1 MKIICKNLFDKICLL
16 SSPAKWDLP
25 VQISPKYRE
34 LQNFLTKC
42 SGSKKR
48 TIIDRVIQF
57 SFIEREKK
65 KITFLDLKQDPNM
78 LGGSLACTKIYFYCS
93 LRSFSVLTD

>member
-42 SGSKKR
+42 SGSKK
-48 TIIDRVIQF
+48 
-57 SFIEREKK
+57 E
-65 KITFLDLKQDPNM
+65 P
-78 LGGSLACTKIYFYCS
+78 
-93 LRSFSVLTD
+93 